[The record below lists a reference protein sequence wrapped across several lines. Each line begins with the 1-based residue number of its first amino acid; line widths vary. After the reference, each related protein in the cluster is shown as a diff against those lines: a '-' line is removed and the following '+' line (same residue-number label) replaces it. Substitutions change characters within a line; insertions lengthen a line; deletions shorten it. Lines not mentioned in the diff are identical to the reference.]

1 MPEWL
6 NGLRHSIGAFH
17 LQNTDFQSD
26 SHWGW
31 PDRRGLFDVAG
42 FAGEVRAAGLED
54 VPAFIEIIYP
64 FELADEAVLKNITS
78 TVEHC
83 RREYAPNEL
92 SSRPERPAPACRGSE
107 VEGPAVSLHPNS

>member
-1 MPEWL
+1 VKLLVDNGHALYQPLFGPGARMPEWL
-6 NGLRHSIGAFH
+6 DGLGDSIGAFH

-31 PDRRGLFDVAG
+31 PDGRGRFDVAG
-42 FAGEVRAAGLED
+42 FANEVRAAALED

-78 TVEHC
+78 TVMHC
-83 RREYAPNEL
+83 RREYAGETFD
-92 SSRPERPAPACRGSE
+92 RAQIA
-107 VEGPAVSLHPNS
+107 